1 MVNLG
6 MGNCLATNMTAL
18 PHSSVPKLY
27 VDTCCIGFTKAIL
40 RYYIL
45 DRLLITGT
53 LVVMLLVYSL
63 DIAPVSIRATN
74 SSKSASE
81 SCGPGE
87 ASG

>member
-6 MGNCLATNMTAL
+6 TGNCLAINMTVL
-18 PHSSVPKLY
+18 PHSSGQKLY
-27 VDTCCIGFTKAIL
+27 VDTCYIDLTKALL
-40 RYYIL
+40 RYDIL
-45 DRLLITGT
+45 DRLLTTGT
-53 LVVMLLVYSL
+53 LVVMLLGYSL
-63 DIAPVSIRATN
+63 DIDPAYIRATN